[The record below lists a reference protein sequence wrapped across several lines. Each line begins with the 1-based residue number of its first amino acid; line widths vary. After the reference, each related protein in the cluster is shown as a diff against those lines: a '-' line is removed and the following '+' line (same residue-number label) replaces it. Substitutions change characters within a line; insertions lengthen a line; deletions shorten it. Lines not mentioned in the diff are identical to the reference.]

1 MRPKLAVAGTA
12 LISVFFVLT
21 TVGCGGSA
29 SKVAAPGSSTPANP
43 LSGRPS
49 SGQFKKFA
57 ACMKAHGVNNYG
69 PTSRP
74 GGRRP
79 WAGMKNGQ
87 RSGAGTT
94 RSPGLVPRTGTTGA
108 ATRHRHVG
116 RATLNAHAGSAR
128 GATEGARGL
137 SQPSALGWRR
147 TARRQLISHPSGDR
161 HAPPPLNS
169 SCAVGR
175 RDRHGGRGSQNA
187 IPRSYHPEHGPQ
199 SRLARP
205 APRNRRVTRA
215 AGAPT
220 RTYAEVIPRRVLA
233 GFAGGLSAEKWA
245 VPCTM
250 RTMCLSASSLFQ

>member
-1 MRPKLAVAGTA
+1 VGWLGSIFLICVLTNLTSLLVMRPKLAVAGTA

-94 RSPGLVPRTGTTGA
+94 RSPGLVPRTGTTGGQGQRPGTGIWGGQRSTLPPAQREAQQKALA
-108 ATRHRHVG
+108 ACRS
-116 RATLNAHAGSAR
+116 L
-128 GATEGARGL
+128 L
-137 SQPSALGWRR
+137 
-147 TARRQLISHPSGDR
+147 PSGG
-161 HAPPPLNS
+161 AGQL
-169 SCAVGR
+169 
-175 RDRHGGRGSQNA
+175 GGN
-187 IPRSYHPEHGPQ
+187 
-199 SRLARP
+199 
-205 APRNRRVTRA
+205 
-215 AGAPT
+215 
-220 RTYAEVIPRRVLA
+220 
-233 GFAGGLSAEKWA
+233 
-245 VPCTM
+245 
-250 RTMCLSASSLFQ
+250 